1 MLRQL
6 LCHLEFLLHLWKV
19 VVCDVELNV
28 ERLVTLYC
36 EMILG
41 ELEE

>member
-6 LCHLEFLLHLWKV
+6 LSHFELLLHLGKV
-19 VVCDVELNV
+19 IVSDVELNV
-28 ERLVTLYC
+28 ERFVTLYC